1 MVEFALVAPIFFMML
16 FGVIECGRLLW
27 TDHELANGVREGARL
42 AMVRGSE
49 STSPIVTTDPIKT
62 QILDKT
68 AGLSSGGLN
77 VSAVGLGG
85 DPGTSV
91 TITGSYQYDVLFGII
106 PGLSDFTMSK
116 STTVIIQHS

>member
-16 FGVIECGRLLW
+16 FGVIEGGRLVW

-49 STSPIVTTDPIKT
+49 SSSPITTTGLIKT

-68 AGLSSGGLN
+68 AGLSSGSLT

-85 DPGTSV
+85 DPGESV
-91 TITGSYQYDVLFGII
+91 TITGNYQYDVLFGII
-106 PGLSDFTMSK
+106 PGLSDFTMTK
-116 STTVIIQHS
+116 SSTVIIQH